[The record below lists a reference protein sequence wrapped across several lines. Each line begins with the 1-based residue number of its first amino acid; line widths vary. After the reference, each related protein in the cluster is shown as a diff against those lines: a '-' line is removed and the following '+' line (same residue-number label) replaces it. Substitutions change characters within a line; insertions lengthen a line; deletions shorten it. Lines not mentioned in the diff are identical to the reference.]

1 MNMKRYLKY
10 TAILL
15 VIILTAITFTGCNS
29 SSKKVKIKTVM
40 NMTSAFIGERVTT
53 CTFPNKLISTDEKE
67 KNLESTVKAFIPD
80 SMSYVKEATDE
91 GIQYTFTVSF
101 TSKAE
106 YESQIKTVLNREP
119 SVMFVTSNTILAKGW
134 RFLEDFDTVD
144 LLAWLPEGLSNKGID
159 NIILEPEIES
169 TMVNMDGTLEKSEST
184 IDINKMEGYAVKGV
198 TIETTNYKNYTYDR
212 KVKMIFP
219 KSTMDKIGDDLKEY
233 LKERTAECEYAT
245 WTQEGNYQCYEV
257 LFKGITIYQ
266 VADNMNLLFDS
277 IDGTAEYG
285 DSTNSSTALAEQL
298 TFKEKFN
305 LLCYVGENGNN
316 PEITY
321 KYTVDGSTTYGE
333 GSLYKQGEWK
343 SFGKWNDGIYSMTTT
358 DSSVYISIP
367 DGTQYEIEAIY
378 ITLQAEGDDSFVRTM
393 DFIYDADTGA
403 AGLDYAYKYF
413 RAHDVDVEKLKSD
426 PYMVC
431 RIIHSGS
438 STKLSNKLGNL
449 FGGGNYISYTTTE
462 EVISIVNE
470 TQFVENINISYMLT
484 GKNATVPIVYTVCEK
499 GSESIRSLE
508 AVSDN
513 YKAAGKQKENNIT
526 QTMVQLKS
534 GDTRVSFTGVVPN
547 SLGIFVYVLIS
558 AIMIATAVLII
569 FANVK
574 KYNRI
579 KAMRER
585 ANNLPPKGKNK
596 SKALSVKATKN
607 K

>member
-343 SFGKWNDGIYSMTTT
+343 SFGKWNDGIYSMTTN

-585 ANNLPPKGKNK
+585 ANSAPPKGKNK
-596 SKALSVKATKN
+596 SKALSVKATK